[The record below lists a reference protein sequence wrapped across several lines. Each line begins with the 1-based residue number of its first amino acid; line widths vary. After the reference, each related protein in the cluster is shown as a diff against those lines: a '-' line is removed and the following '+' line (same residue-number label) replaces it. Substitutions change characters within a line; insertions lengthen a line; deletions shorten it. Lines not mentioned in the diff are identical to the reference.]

1 MKEKLNKVLTG
12 RSVKG
17 TVEAYNPAPLNVP
30 DMDTVGEI
38 VASSEDEDTLQ
49 YFAKLADKQ

>member
-1 MKEKLNKVLTG
+1 MGK
-12 RSVKG
+12 
-17 TVEAYNPAPLNVP
+17 VEAYNPAPLNVP

-49 YFAKLADKQ
+49 YFAKLADNQ